1 MDETLI
7 FMWSRDQ
14 SSAKREKR
22 LRISVGAGS
31 GIELELEYDAG
42 RWLGLLFG
50 LGSGF
55 GSEIRAQ
62 GLQK

>member
-14 SSAKREKR
+14 CSAKWEKR
-22 LRISVGAGS
+22 LRISVGLGF
-31 GIELELEYDAG
+31 GIELELEYDS
-42 RWLGLLFG
+42 RCWLGLWFG
-50 LGSGF
+50 LGS